1 MNTSDETLTSVLL
14 VSEHVLLRQ
23 SLAIAIAQEEGDLL
37 VSEASD
43 LEDALRHCNARKPE
57 IVLLHLGTPPSIGI
71 QKLHRLIEAD
81 PDISIIV
88 LFDAIDDGLTKAA
101 LQAGAAGCLDGSV
114 DVSHLIR
121 GLHAA
126 ANGELALSQGIAR
139 VMASMLGKSTN
150 GDQGVLMTPTSRELR
165 VLALVSLG
173 MTNRAI
179 AKRLLLSESTVRAHV
194 RSISQ
199 KLGSQNRVQA
209 VARAMSLGMIGA
221 EMTDPSNQDQSPA
234 TKRPARDES

>member
-1 MNTSDETLTSVLL
+1 VLL
-14 VSEHVLLRQ
+14 VSEHVLFRQ
-23 SLAIAIAQEEGDLL
+23 SLAIAIGQEEDSLL
-37 VSEASD
+37 ISEAGD
-43 LEDALRHCNARKPE
+43 ADEALRQLNTKKPE
-57 IVLLHLGTPPSIGI
+57 IVLLHLGSPASTGM
-71 QKLHRLIEAD
+71 QTLHRLMEAD
-81 PDISIIV
+81 HDISVIV

-101 LQAGAAGCLDGSV
+101 LQAGAAGCLDCSV

-126 ANGELALSQGIAR
+126 ANGEIALSKGIAR
-139 VMASMLGKSTN
+139 LMAAMLGRTN
-150 GDQGVLMTPTSRELR
+150 GAGGGEQEVLLPPTPRELR
-165 VLALVSLG
+165 VLELVSLG

-209 VARAMSLGMIGA
+209 VARATSLGMIGPTTA
-221 EMTDPSNQDQSPA
+221 AGTN
-234 TKRPARDES
+234 